1 MVSMSATIAEFKEQL
16 AKITDA
22 SEKIKAIQNFVWPA
36 TESFP
41 NALVL
46 KQNMELLNEAFRL
59 AEETSDKKGLGYGYI
74 NMAFIGLHITQ
85 DPKTFEKFNKGIAFL
100 KEIGDDW
107 GYGRALNSMA
117 YSLSTI
123 GRYDEALKY
132 AFDALKHAEESRNI
146 EAVGWS
152 NYALG
157 VFYFDLKDYS
167 SSELYFKNGFDI
179 FQSDEKFVLATARC
193 RSGLGSIFMATD
205 RLDEAFEHIALSAEG
220 YRKINNVMGESRA
233 LNDLGVLQRM
243 KGKYEDSE
251 IYLKQS
257 LALRESLNYYQ
268 GLITSCFELGSLYL
282 LMKYYEL
289 ASEFL
294 YRALSIA
301 TDIKSKP
308 KLYQIHE
315 LLGEMYKQTND
326 MAKALEHKEKF
337 FELKTEVA
345 GEQAANRVKH
355 LQTQYATEKS
365 EKETEIHRLKNVEL
379 KKAYK
384 EIEEKNKNIL
394 DSINYAKRIQ
404 QAILPSSQE
413 VKALL
418 PESFVLYMPK
428 DVVSGDFY
436 WIQSK
441 GSKTLFAAVDCTGHG
456 VPGAFMSMIGNTML
470 NEIVNGKGVVSPGEI
485 LDHLRAGII
494 KSLKQT
500 GNTGENQDG
509 MDIALC
515 SLDGNKLEFAGANNP
530 LWLINNGS
538 FQEVRADKQP
548 IGIYYGETKPYTNH
562 TFQLQK
568 GDCIYIFTDGYADQV
583 GGSSEKKFKYKQLQ
597 ELILTNH
604 TKDMDAQKGI
614 YSDAINKWKGRLEQ
628 VDDILLIG
636 VRIV

>member
-1 MVSMSATIAEFKEQL
+1 MSVTISEFKEQL
-16 AKITDA
+16 LKITDA
-22 SEKIKAIQNFVWPA
+22 REKIKAIQNFVWPA

-46 KQNMELLNEAFRL
+46 KENLELLNEAFRL
-59 AEETSDKKGLGYGYI
+59 AEEANDKSGLGYGYI
-74 NMAFIGLHITQ
+74 NMSFIGLHITQ
-85 DPKTFEKFNKGIAFL
+85 DPKTFENFDKGTRLL
-100 KEIGDDW
+100 KEIGDTW

-123 GRYDEALKY
+123 GRYDETLKY
-132 AFDALKHAEESRNI
+132 AFEALKHAEEIQHVESM
-146 EAVGWS
+146 GWA

-167 SSELYFKNGFDI
+167 SSEYYFKKGFDI
-179 FQSDEKFVLATARC
+179 FQSDEKNVLPTARC
-193 RSGLGSIFMATD
+193 RSGLGSVFMATN
-205 RLDEAFEHIALSAEG
+205 RLDEAFEHVRLSAEG

-233 LNDLGVLQRM
+233 LNDLGVLLRM
-243 KGKYEDSE
+243 KGRYADAEST
-251 IYLKQS
+251 LKQS
-257 LALRESLNYYQ
+257 LALRENLKYYQ
-268 GLITSCFELGSLYL
+268 GLITSCFELGTLYL
-282 LMKYYEL
+282 MEKRYED
-289 ASEFL
+289 ARDFL
-294 YRALSIA
+294 YRALGIA
-301 TDIKSKP
+301 SDIKSKP

-315 LLGEMYKQTND
+315 MLGEVYKQTNN
-326 MAKALEHKEKF
+326 MEKALEHKEKF

-384 EIEEKNKNIL
+384 EIEEKNKSIL
-394 DSINYAKRIQ
+394 DSINYARRIQ
-404 QAILPSSQE
+404 QAILPSEQE
-413 VKALL
+413 MKGLL
-418 PESFVLYMPK
+418 TESFVLYIPK

-441 GSKTLFAAVDCTGHG
+441 GSKVLFAAVDCTGHG

-485 LDHLRAGII
+485 LKQLREGII

-500 GNTGENQDG
+500 GSTGENQDG

-515 SLDGNKLEFAGANNP
+515 SLDGNILEFAGANNP
-530 LWLINNGS
+530 LWIISNGE
-538 FQEVRADKQP
+538 FREIKADKQP

-562 TFQLQK
+562 TVELRK
-568 GDCIYIFTDGYADQV
+568 GDCVYIFTDGYADQV
-583 GGSSEKKFKYKQLQ
+583 GGSAEKKFKYKQLQ
-597 ELILTNH
+597 ELIVANH
-604 TKDMDAQKGI
+604 KLAMEQQKAL
-614 YSDAINKWKGRLEQ
+614 YFDAIDKWKGNLEQ

-636 VRIV
+636 VRL

>member
-1 MVSMSATIAEFKEQL
+1 MSVTISEFKEQL
-16 AKITDA
+16 LKITDA
-22 SEKIKAIQNFVWPA
+22 REKIKAIQNFVWPA

-46 KQNMELLNEAFRL
+46 KENLELLNEAFRL
-59 AEETSDKKGLGYGYI
+59 AEEANDKSGLGYGYI
-74 NMAFIGLHITQ
+74 NMSFIGLHITQ
-85 DPKTFEKFNKGIAFL
+85 DPKTFENFDKGTRLL
-100 KEIGDDW
+100 KEIGDTW

-123 GRYDEALKY
+123 GRYDETLKY
-132 AFDALKHAEESRNI
+132 AFEALKHAEEIQHVESM
-146 EAVGWS
+146 GWA

-167 SSELYFKNGFDI
+167 SSEYYFKKGFDI
-179 FQSDEKFVLATARC
+179 FQSDEKNVLPTARC
-193 RSGLGSIFMATD
+193 RSGLGSVFMATN
-205 RLDEAFEHIALSAEG
+205 RLDEAFEHVRLSAEG

-233 LNDLGVLQRM
+233 LNDLGVLLRM
-243 KGKYEDSE
+243 KGRYADAEST
-251 IYLKQS
+251 LKQS
-257 LALRESLNYYQ
+257 LALRENLKYYQ
-268 GLITSCFELGSLYL
+268 GLITSCFELGTLYL
-282 LMKYYEL
+282 MEKRYED
-289 ASEFL
+289 ARDFL
-294 YRALSIA
+294 YRALGIA
-301 TDIKSKP
+301 SDIKSKP

-315 LLGEMYKQTND
+315 MLGEVYKQTNN
-326 MAKALEHKEKF
+326 MEKALEHKEKF

-384 EIEEKNKNIL
+384 EIEEKNKSIL
-394 DSINYAKRIQ
+394 DSINYARRIQ
-404 QAILPSSQE
+404 QAILPSEQE
-413 VKALL
+413 MKALL
-418 PESFVLYMPK
+418 TESFVLYIPK

-441 GSKTLFAAVDCTGHG
+441 GSKVLFAAVDCTGHG

-485 LDHLRAGII
+485 LKQLREGII

-500 GNTGENQDG
+500 GSTGENQDG

-515 SLDGNKLEFAGANNP
+515 SLDGNILEFAGANNP
-530 LWLINNGS
+530 LWIISNGE
-538 FQEVRADKQP
+538 FREIKADKQP

-562 TFQLQK
+562 TVELRK
-568 GDCIYIFTDGYADQV
+568 GDCVYIFTDGYADQV
-583 GGSSEKKFKYKQLQ
+583 GGSAEKKFKYKQLQ
-597 ELILTNH
+597 ELIVANH
-604 TKDMDAQKGI
+604 KLAMEQQKAL
-614 YSDAINKWKGRLEQ
+614 YFDAIDKWKGNLEQ

-636 VRIV
+636 VRL

>member
-1 MVSMSATIAEFKEQL
+1 MSVTISEFKEQL
-16 AKITDA
+16 LKITDA
-22 SEKIKAIQNFVWPA
+22 REKIKAIQNFVWPA

-46 KQNMELLNEAFRL
+46 KENLELLNEAFRL
-59 AEETSDKKGLGYGYI
+59 AEEANDKSGLGYGYI
-74 NMAFIGLHITQ
+74 NMSFIGLHITQ
-85 DPKTFEKFNKGIAFL
+85 DPKTFENFDKGTRLL
-100 KEIGDDW
+100 KEIGDTW

-123 GRYDEALKY
+123 GRYDETLKY
-132 AFDALKHAEESRNI
+132 AFEALKHAEEIQHVESM
-146 EAVGWS
+146 GWA

-167 SSELYFKNGFDI
+167 SSEYYFKKGFDI
-179 FQSDEKFVLATARC
+179 FQSDEKNVLPTARC
-193 RSGLGSIFMATD
+193 RSGLGSVFMATN
-205 RLDEAFEHIALSAEG
+205 RLDEAFEHVRLSAEG

-233 LNDLGVLQRM
+233 LNDLGVLLRM
-243 KGKYEDSE
+243 KGLYADAEST
-251 IYLKQS
+251 LKQS
-257 LALRESLNYYQ
+257 LALRENLKYYQ
-268 GLITSCFELGSLYL
+268 GLITSCFELGTLYL
-282 LMKYYEL
+282 MEKRYEE
-289 ASEFL
+289 ARDFL
-294 YRALSIA
+294 YRALGIA
-301 TDIKSKP
+301 SDIKSKP

-315 LLGEMYKQTND
+315 MLGEVYKQTNN
-326 MAKALEHKEKF
+326 MEKALEHKEKF

-384 EIEEKNKNIL
+384 EIEEKNKSIL
-394 DSINYAKRIQ
+394 DSINYARRIQ
-404 QAILPSSQE
+404 QAILPSEQE
-413 VKALL
+413 MKALL
-418 PESFVLYMPK
+418 TESFVLYIPK

-441 GSKTLFAAVDCTGHG
+441 GSKVLFAAVDCTGHG

-470 NEIVNGKGVVSPGEI
+470 NEIVNGKGVVSPGGI
-485 LDHLRAGII
+485 LKQLREGII

-500 GNTGENQDG
+500 GSTGENQDG

-515 SLDGNKLEFAGANNP
+515 SLDGNILEFAGANNP
-530 LWLINNGS
+530 LWIISNGE
-538 FQEVRADKQP
+538 FREIKADKQP

-562 TFQLQK
+562 TVELRK
-568 GDCIYIFTDGYADQV
+568 GDCVYIFTDGYADQV
-583 GGSSEKKFKYKQLQ
+583 GGSAEKKFKYKQLQ
-597 ELILTNH
+597 ELIVANH
-604 TKDMDAQKGI
+604 KLAMEQQKAL
-614 YSDAINKWKGRLEQ
+614 YFDAIDKWKGNLEQ

-636 VRIV
+636 VRL